1 MIEKNAIINTEHGA
15 METYVKHPD
24 EGGPFPLVIFLMDAP
39 GMRPELHDMASRLAS
54 NGYYVALP
62 NLYYRT
68 NPNFVLDFEDLTQ
81 TSRDKM
87 YEHMNSLTNAMVCSD
102 IASILN
108 HSEHDD
114 HANSEICGTVGYC
127 MSGPFAFAA
136 IAKFP
141 STIKAAAS
149 MHGVRIFTDKD
160 DSPHLAA
167 ERITGEMYFG
177 CAEIDEHAPQ
187 KMIDELDGHLSKTA
201 VNYRIE
207 IYPKT
212 EHGFVFPD
220 RLAKYDRIASEIHWT
235 RLLSLFERNIRC

>member
-1 MIEKNAIINTEHGA
+1 
-15 METYVKHPD
+15 
-24 EGGPFPLVIFLMDAP
+24 
-39 GMRPELHDMASRLAS
+39 
-54 NGYYVALP
+54 
-62 NLYYRT
+62 
-68 NPNFVLDFEDLTQ
+68 
-81 TSRDKM
+81 
-87 YEHMNSLTNAMVCSD
+87 
-102 IASILN
+102 
-108 HSEHDD
+108 
-114 HANSEICGTVGYC
+114 

-149 MHGVRIFTDKD
+149 MHGVRLFTDKD

-220 RLAKYDRIASEIHWT
+220 RLAKYDRIASETHWT